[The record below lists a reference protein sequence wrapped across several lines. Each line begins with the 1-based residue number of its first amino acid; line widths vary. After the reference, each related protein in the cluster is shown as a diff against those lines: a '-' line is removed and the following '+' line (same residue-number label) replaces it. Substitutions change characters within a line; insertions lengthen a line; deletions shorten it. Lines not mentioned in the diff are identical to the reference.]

1 MVKFPPLIARWDEP
15 QKNDMDCRVEFK
27 EAEVDSVPVRGDSQK
42 STGFLA
48 RQLKIEK
55 WHK

>member
-27 EAEVDSVPVRGDSQK
+27 EAEVDSVPVRGDSQM